1 MIQFADI
8 HQPTPNLDDVT
19 ARRTAILDQ
28 IQSASNVEDVCSA
41 MSDWDVG
48 RRETGTWEALV
59 HLRFSQ
65 DTTDEQAKQ
74 AQDEV
79 DQMQPKLIGL
89 DVNIKRALVNHP
101 LRKELENRTGAQLFS
116 LWESEI
122 PTFDPVI
129 EEDLIQE
136 SGLKTKYT
144 ALMAS
149 AKFEFDGDSLNHS
162 TITRY
167 REHADRDLRY
177 GAELTRWKWFH
188 EHAEELD
195 DLFDEM
201 VQLRHGMAKKLS
213 FENYIELGYRIMT
226 RVDYDQQDVARY
238 RNMVQQEVTP
248 LGQQIRDFQAATL
261 GIDKTMFWDEAVYLK
276 DGNPLPSSDYDTMI
290 RQATEMFDNM
300 GSGLDDFFRLMNE
313 GGFMD
318 LQSRD
323 GKAGGGFCTD
333 FSTVGM
339 PFIYANFKG
348 TRADVQVFTHE
359 MGHAFQCYM
368 SRHQPWF
375 DYLWPTYE
383 SCEIHSMSLEVLCY
397 PQMEQFFGDGADD
410 FRHIDLASSLTFLP
424 YGVTVD
430 EFQHLVYAQP
440 DASRRERHQMWQQLE
455 ATYEPYLDFGD
466 LPHASAGGR
475 WQEKQHIF
483 RSPFY
488 YIDYTLAQTCALQFW
503 IKAEENREQAM
514 IDYVALCKRGGEAPF
529 QQLVASANLV
539 SPFQDGCLRDVVA
552 HSRKILAIE

>member
-1 MIQFADI
+1 MIQFSEI
-8 HQPTPNLDDVT
+8 QQPVPNLEEIT
-19 ARRTAILDQ
+19 SARTELLNQ
-28 IQSASNVEDVCSA
+28 IESARNVEDVRLA
-41 MSDWDVG
+41 MQQWDQG

-59 HLRFSQ
+59 HLRFCQ

-74 AQDEV
+74 AQDEM
-79 DQMQPKLIGL
+79 DQMQPKLTEL
-89 DVNIKRALVNHP
+89 DINIKRALVSHP
-101 LRKELENRTGAQLFS
+101 LRSAVEKETGAQLFA
-116 LWESEI
+116 LWEAEI

-129 EEDLIQE
+129 ADDMIRE

-149 AKFEFDGDSLNHS
+149 AKLEFDGDTLNHS

-167 REHADRDLRY
+167 RENADRDLRY
-177 GAELTRWKWFH
+177 AAELVRWQWFD

-201 VQLRHGMAKKLS
+201 VSLRHGMAQKLD
-213 FENYIELGYRIMT
+213 FENYVDLGYQIMS
-226 RVDYDQQDVARY
+226 RVDYDQHDVARY
-238 RNMVQQEVTP
+238 RDMVREEVTP
-248 LGQQIRDFQAATL
+248 LGQQIRDGQATTL
-261 GIDKTMFWDEAVYLK
+261 GIDKTMFWDESVYLK
-276 DGNPLPSSDYDTMI
+276 AGNPLPASDYDTMI
-290 RQATEMFDNM
+290 GQATEMFNNM
-300 GSGLDDFFRLMNE
+300 GYGLDDFFRVMNK

-323 GKAGGGFCTD
+323 GKAGGGFCTA

-339 PFIYANFKG
+339 PYIYANFKG

-368 SRHQPWF
+368 SNQQPWF

-383 SCEIHSMSLEVLCY
+383 SCEIHSMSLEMLCY
-397 PQMEQFFGDGADD
+397 PQMELFFGEGAAD
-410 FRHIDLASSLTFLP
+410 FRHIDLASTLTFLP

-430 EFQHLVYAQP
+430 EFQHLVYAKPQ
-440 DASRRERHQMWQQLE
+440 ASRKERHEMWQQLE
-455 ATYEPYLDFGD
+455 STYEPYLDYGD
-466 LPHASAGGR
+466 LPHVSSGGR

-483 RSPFY
+483 CSPFY

-514 IDYVALCKRGGEAPF
+514 QDYVALCKRGGEAPF
-529 QQLVASANLV
+529 QELV
-539 SPFQDGCLRDVVA
+539 SSAKLISPFKEGCLRDVVA
-552 HSRKILAIE
+552 HSRQVLGI

>member
-1 MIQFADI
+1 MIQFSEVQ
-8 HQPTPNLDDVT
+8 QPAPNLAEVT
-19 ARRTAILDQ
+19 SARTELLNQ
-28 IQSASNVEDVCSA
+28 IESASSVADVRLA
-41 MSDWDVG
+41 MQQWDQG

-59 HLRFSQ
+59 HLRFCQ

-74 AQDEV
+74 AQDEM
-79 DQMQPKLIGL
+79 DQLQPKLTEL
-89 DVNIKRALVNHP
+89 DINIKRALVSHP
-101 LRKELENRTGAQLFS
+101 LRSALEQETGAQLFA
-116 LWESEI
+116 LWEAEI
-122 PTFDPVI
+122 PTFDPI
-129 EEDLIQE
+129 IADDMIRE

-144 ALMAS
+144 TLMAA
-149 AKFEFDGDSLNHS
+149 AKLEFDGDTLNHS

-167 REHADRDLRY
+167 RENADRDLRY
-177 GAELTRWKWFH
+177 GAELVRWQWFD

-201 VQLRHGMAKKLS
+201 VTLRHGMAQKLD
-213 FENYIELGYRIMT
+213 FENYVDLGYQIMS
-226 RVDYDQQDVARY
+226 RVDYDQHDVARY
-238 RNMVQQEVTP
+238 RDMVREEVTP
-248 LGQQIRDFQAATL
+248 LGQQIRDGQAATL
-261 GIDKTMFWDEAVYLK
+261 GIDKTMFWDESVYLQA
-276 DGNPLPSSDYDTMI
+276 GNPLPSSDYDTMI
-290 RQATEMFDNM
+290 GQATEMFNNM
-300 GSGLDDFFRLMNE
+300 GYGLDDFFRIMNE

-339 PFIYANFKG
+339 PYIYANFKG

-368 SRHQPWF
+368 SRQQPWF

-383 SCEIHSMSLEVLCY
+383 SCEIHSMSLEMLCY
-397 PQMEQFFGDGADD
+397 PQMELFFGDGAAD
-410 FRHIDLASSLTFLP
+410 FRHIDLASTLTFLP

-430 EFQHLVYAQP
+430 EFQHLVYAKP
-440 DASRRERHQMWQQLE
+440 DATRKERHAMWKQLE
-455 ATYEPYLDFGD
+455 STYEPYLDYGD
-466 LPHASAGGR
+466 LPHVSHGGR

-514 IDYVALCKRGGEAPF
+514 QDYVALCKRGGEAPF
-529 QQLVASANLV
+529 QVLVASAKLI
-539 SPFQDGCLRDVVA
+539 SPFKEGCLRDVVA
-552 HSRKILAIE
+552 HSRQVLGL